1 MEIQANPCGCVLQLV
16 EDTAAKAGCEGG
28 PSQDVQQEL
37 TKAQE
42 ELSKAREE
50 LNTLKEEAQK
60 KQEEV
65 SIKALQVFIYPTFS
79 NKTQGSH

>member
-1 MEIQANPCGCVLQLV
+1 MLQLV
-16 EDTAAKAGCEGG
+16 EETAAKAKSEGG
-28 PSQDVQQEL
+28 PSQDEQQEL

-65 SIKALQVFIYPTFS
+65 SIKALR
-79 NKTQGSH
+79 G

>member
-1 MEIQANPCGCVLQLV
+1 MSQLV
-16 EDTAAKAGCEGG
+16 EEMAAKAGGEGG

-50 LNTLKEEAQK
+50 LNTLKEEVQK

-65 SIKALQVFIYPTFS
+65 SIKALKAFIYPTFN
-79 NKTQGSH
+79 NKTIKKNVFSKLSACG